1 MTKPHT
7 RAARSP
13 HLKNHR
19 NQPLFPRRV
28 LQPVAA
34 LLRQLAELTEAIGR
48 EVDDA
53 QWGEASGAFERAARC
68 LDVPQ
73 ESEPTSK
80 ERA

>member
-1 MTKPHT
+1 MAKPHA

-19 NQPLFPRRV
+19 NQPLFPERV

-48 EVDDA
+48 EVADER
-53 QWGEASGAFERAARC
+53 WSEATEALERSARC
-68 LDVPQ
+68 LD
-73 ESEPTSK
+73 
-80 ERA
+80 ERAHDRKENV